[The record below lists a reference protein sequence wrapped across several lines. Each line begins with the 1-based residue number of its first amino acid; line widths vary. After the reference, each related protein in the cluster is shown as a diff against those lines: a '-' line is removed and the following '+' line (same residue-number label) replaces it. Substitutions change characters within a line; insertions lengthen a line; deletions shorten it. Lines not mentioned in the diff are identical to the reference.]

1 VATLPPEQR
10 KLFEEPNLAAVATLG
25 ADGGPRVTMVWV
37 DIEGDEL
44 VFNSA
49 EHRGWPRNLR
59 NDPRVA
65 VCVFDRNNWVRNV
78 AVTGR
83 VTSMSAEGGW
93 DHIQKLARKYG
104 EDPYKGATDRVII
117 RVAVES
123 SFGYSL

>member
-1 VATLPPEQR
+1 VATLTPEQR
-10 KLFEEPNLAAVATLG
+10 KLFEEPNLAAVSTLG
-25 ADGGPRVTMVWV
+25 IEGEPHVTMVWV

-49 EHRGWPRNLR
+49 EHRGWPKNLR
-59 NDPRVA
+59 NHPRLA
-65 VCVFDRNNWVRNV
+65 VCVFDRNDWERNV

-83 VTSMSAEGGW
+83 VTSMTTEGGW

-104 EDPYKGATDRVII
+104 KREYKGATDRVVI

-123 SFGYSL
+123 SFGYKL

>member
-10 KLFEEPNLAAVATLG
+10 KLFEEPNLAAVSTLG
-25 ADGGPRVTMVWV
+25 AEGDPHVTMAWV

-49 EHRGWPRNLR
+49 EHRGWPKNLG

-65 VCVFDRNNWVRNV
+65 VCVFDRDNWVRNV

-83 VTSMSAEGGW
+83 VTSMSTEGAW
-93 DHIQKLARKYG
+93 EHIQHLAQKYG
-104 EDPYKGATDRVII
+104 QSEYKGATDRVII

>member
-1 VATLPPEQR
+1 MVTLPPEQR
-10 KLFEEPNLAAVATLG
+10 KLFEEPNLAAVSTLG
-25 ADGGPRVTMVWV
+25 ADGGSHVTMVWV
-37 DIEGDEL
+37 DAEGDEL

-49 EHRGWPRNLR
+49 EHRGWPKNLR

-83 VTSMSAEGGW
+83 VTSMSTEGAW
-93 DHIQKLARKYG
+93 DHIQRLARKYG
-104 EDPYKGATDRVII
+104 QSEYKGAPDRVII

>member
-1 VATLPPEQR
+1 MATLSLEQR
-10 KLFEEPNLAAVATLG
+10 KLFEEPNLAAVSTLG
-25 ADGGPRVTMVWV
+25 VEGEPHVTMVWV

-49 EHRGWPRNLR
+49 SHRGWPKNLR
-59 NDPRVA
+59 RDPRIGI
-65 VCVFDRNNWVRNV
+65 CVFDRNHWVRNV

-83 VTSMSAEGGW
+83 VTSMSTEGGW
-93 DHIQKLARKYG
+93 DHIQQLARKYG

-117 RVAVES
+117 RVAVET

>member
-1 VATLPPEQR
+1 VVTLPPEQR
-10 KLFEEPNLAAVATLG
+10 KLFEEPNLAAVSTLG
-25 ADGGPRVTMVWV
+25 ADGGSHVTMAWV
-37 DIEGDEL
+37 DAEDDEL

-49 EHRGWPRNLR
+49 EHRGWPKNLR

-83 VTSMSAEGGW
+83 VTSMSTEGAW
-93 DHIQKLARKYG
+93 DHIQRLARKYG
-104 EDPYKGATDRVII
+104 QSEYKGATDRVII